1 MTHRASNK
9 LSHTFDI
16 KKVISVDLDRLT
28 ITYIDAAH
36 ASSQSV
42 TLRAD
47 RVTPAAQQMVQ
58 AMAESISV
66 HGDGMWESA
75 IALGNGAWGLSRS
88 LVEMERLGITD
99 FAGEVTIAQLNE
111 IVEPFAAP
119 YKRTLNKL
127 FARILRAHNPNGQAL
142 AIALTN
148 TSYTDKAPQ
157 VKLYD
162 DCEFDAIR
170 TAAGGVFNDAFKAQ
184 RELLKELGYDTAGR
198 AWLRISAAEILVGA
212 NERNGH
218 LKGARQPLLNTARTE
233 QIDWALLN
241 PELFGVSHG
250 PPKDVGNTQRLIG
263 RALYPPLD
271 VLVAAI
277 ILHCLTEHNGLNLS
291 VMLRTAASDLI
302 YTGET
307 NGMLDLAKARNH
319 SQDTIPVRTGSNKT
333 LGGLI
338 ESLTAIT
345 RFARHW
351 RATQL
356 ISGDVVPEVVNRLY
370 VRHKRDPTK
379 SEVLSSDRLHDGWR
393 CSSFDEH
400 WDHSA
405 LNRMATGLRFGAL
418 RRKVLEQAVAT
429 NPSADVHGHSK
440 QTRVDYCE
448 NVIPEDVLARH
459 VSAAQDSIIDAAR
472 SRYGAVAPQ
481 STAVAAPLVDALRA
495 GTTADLI
502 ASVCIS
508 AGNDPDEE
516 AKPCSLGLAACF
528 TCRCGYRTADHI
540 PGLHAL
546 VRYTEI
552 IRDNDADE
560 WENGEAALL
569 HVFGTK
575 TLSKFPSSAVE
586 AARKSTAIEG
596 HMISIHHLYTEP
608 RR

>member
-9 LSHTFDI
+9 LSHTYDI
-16 KKVISVDLDRLT
+16 KKVISVDLDTLT

-36 ASSQSV
+36 ASPQSV

-75 IALGNGAWGLSRS
+75 IALGNGAKALSRS
-88 LVEMERLGITD
+88 FVEMERLGVTD
-99 FAGEVTIAQLNE
+99 FAGEVTMAQLLE
-111 IVEPFAAP
+111 IIEPFEANS
-119 YKRTLNKL
+119 KRTLNKL

-142 AIALTN
+142 ARALTN
-148 TSYTDKAPQ
+148 TSYANKAPQ

-162 DCEFDAIR
+162 DCEVDAIR
-170 TAAGGVFNDAFKAQ
+170 AAAGGVFHDAFKAQ

-198 AWLRISAAEILVGA
+198 AWLRIPAAETLVGA

-271 VLVAAI
+271 VLAAAAT
-277 ILHCLTEHNGLNLS
+277 LHCLTEHNGLNLS

-319 SQDTIPVRTGSNKT
+319 SQDTIPVHTGSNKT

-356 ISGDVVPEVVNRLY
+356 ISGDDVPEVVNRLY

-379 SEVLSSDRLHDGWR
+379 SEVL
-393 CSSFDEH
+393 
-400 WDHSA
+400 
-405 LNRMATGLRFGAL
+405 
-418 RRKVLEQAVAT
+418 
-429 NPSADVHGHSK
+429 
-440 QTRVDYCE
+440 
-448 NVIPEDVLARH
+448 
-459 VSAAQDSIIDAAR
+459 
-472 SRYGAVAPQ
+472 
-481 STAVAAPLVDALRA
+481 
-495 GTTADLI
+495 
-502 ASVCIS
+502 
-508 AGNDPDEE
+508 
-516 AKPCSLGLAACF
+516 
-528 TCRCGYRTADHI
+528 
-540 PGLHAL
+540 
-546 VRYTEI
+546 
-552 IRDNDADE
+552 
-560 WENGEAALL
+560 
-569 HVFGTK
+569 
-575 TLSKFPSSAVE
+575 
-586 AARKSTAIEG
+586 
-596 HMISIHHLYTEP
+596 
-608 RR
+608 